1 MDGKRVFNIAVVD
14 KCLFT
19 QGAMAALCQEIES
32 DVLLSVVG
40 FNTLGDFT
48 VCSGEIMFDLVFY
61 DILSRAEWS
70 IDPDRE
76 ILLIRQ
82 AYPLTTI
89 CIFSVVHEFMSI
101 GGADWVIDKRIP
113 LSHLKYTLCCA
124 LTEHPHKM
132 SMCLSVT
139 SKRRYQLSKWQTSV
153 LRGYLANC
161 HTKVIAR
168 TLNCSSRQV
177 YDFRNGALEQITRQ
191 SCGRLSIWRCI
202 NRLNSA

>member
-14 KCLFT
+14 RCQFT
-19 QGAMAALCQEIES
+19 QQAMKVLCQQMET
-32 DVLLSVVG
+32 DVMLSVVG
-40 FNTLGDFT
+40 FTSLNDFV
-48 VCSGEIMFDLVFY
+48 VCTGEITFDLVFY

-70 IDPDRE
+70 IDPDQE
-76 ILLIRQ
+76 ISLIRQ

-101 GGADWVIDKRIP
+101 GGADWVIDKRVP
-113 LSHLKYTLCCA
+113 LSHLKYTLICA
-124 LTEHPHKM
+124 VADHPQKM
-132 SMCLSVT
+132 SMCLSFT

-177 YDFRNGALEQITRQ
+177 YAFRNGALELITRQ
-191 SCGRLSIWRCI
+191 NRGQLSIWRCI
-202 NRLNSA
+202 NRLNTA